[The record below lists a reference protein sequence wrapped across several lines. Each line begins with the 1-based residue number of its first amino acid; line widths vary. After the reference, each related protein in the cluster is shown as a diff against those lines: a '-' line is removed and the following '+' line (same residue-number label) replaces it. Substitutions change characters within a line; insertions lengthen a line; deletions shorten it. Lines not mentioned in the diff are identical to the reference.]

1 MLTLSDF
8 QAAFQIAAFAV
19 VFSEMLTAPKMILE
33 KYGRWLDRLEAT
45 RPKLAYPIG
54 YCSKC
59 TAGQIALWLFPILNA
74 ERIAS
79 CPIPALAA
87 WLSFISC
94 SILFAALVSAG
105 WAFLKR

>member
-45 RPKLAYPIG
+45 NPKLAYPIG

-59 TAGQIALWLFPILNA
+59 TAGQIALWVFPILNSA
-74 ERIAS
+74 RLAYS
-79 CPIPALAA
+79 PFPALAA
-87 WLSFISC
+87 WVSFVSVAV
-94 SILFAALVSAG
+94 LFAALVSAL